1 MKAIQVSE
9 PGKIDI
15 IEKDMPEIKENN
27 EVLIKIKAV
36 GICGS
41 DMHIYHGTNP
51 MATYPRIIG
60 HEFTGEVQ
68 KLGSEVSDL
77 KVGDR
82 VVVEPIEFC
91 GECYACKSGR
101 SNVCESLEVLGV
113 HKDGGMQEYIVVP
126 HVKVHK
132 IDNFTE
138 WEKATMVEPFTIAAQ
153 STWRGN
159 VKKDDYVLI
168 MGAGPIGLGILQYSK
183 HKGAICI
190 VTDINDE
197 KLEFAKELG
206 ADHTINVSKK
216 DVVEEVFKITDNM
229 GANVTLDTACLPRT
243 FEQCVEVASP
253 AGRVVVLGF
262 SEETSNIPQV
272 SITKKE
278 LTIVGSRLETD
289 KFPEVIDLFNKGVL
303 NPEALVTHKFDF
315 KDIKKAIEAIED
327 PEVKTN
333 KVVVTF

>member
-15 IEKDMPEIKENN
+15 VEKDMPEIKENDQ
-27 EVLIKIKAV
+27 VLIKVKAV

-60 HEFTGEVQ
+60 HEFTGQVKEI
-68 KLGSEVSDL
+68 GSEVSDL
-77 KVGDR
+77 NIGDKV
-82 VVVEPIEFC
+82 VIEPIEFC
-91 GECYACKSGR
+91 GKCYACKNGR
-101 SNVCESLEVLGV
+101 SNVCESLKVLGV

-126 HVKVHK
+126 RKKVHK
-132 IDNFTE
+132 IDNSTE
-138 WEKATMVEPFTIAAQ
+138 WEKASMVEPFTIAAQ

-159 VKKDDYVLI
+159 VKKGDYVLI

-190 VTDINDE
+190 ISDINDE
-197 KLEFAKELG
+197 KLELAKELG
-206 ADHTINVSKK
+206 ADYTVNVTDK
-216 DVVEEVFKITDNM
+216 DIVKETLKITDNM
-229 GANVTLDTACLPRT
+229 GANVTIDTACLPKT

-262 SEETSNIPQV
+262 AEETSNIPQV
-272 SITKKE
+272 LITKKE

-289 KFPEVIDLFNKGVL
+289 KFPEVIDLFNKGIL
-303 NPEALVTHKFDF
+303 NPEALLTHKFDF
-315 KDIKKAIEAIED
+315 KDIKQAIKVIED
-327 PEVKTN
+327 PNTKTN